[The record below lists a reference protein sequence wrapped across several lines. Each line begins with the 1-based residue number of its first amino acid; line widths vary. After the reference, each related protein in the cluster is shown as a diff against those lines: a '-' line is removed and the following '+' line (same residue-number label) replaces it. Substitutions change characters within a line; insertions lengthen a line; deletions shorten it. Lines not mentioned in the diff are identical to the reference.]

1 MKSTKKLIAV
11 ILAVLMVFTT
21 APLSAFA
28 ANSLSHSKDDAV
40 ATELKSAITTY
51 ESKMDGTLYK
61 NMSTAYT
68 AYISARK
75 AYAAY
80 VYGNA
85 SIDLSTYTKTLN
97 NALTAMTPWTAATF
111 GTTGYYAD
119 SVATGGYSN
128 VVYSSKTLNISSK
141 HTDKGYVETK
151 LAAPKAVV
159 FAYDGRT
166 ANNVYGPVVLEV
178 LKTGASWT
186 KKQLKYA
193 EITDASSFALKE
205 NWTGY
210 WSKAS
215 GAWNVW
221 PSSYESNDSFGYSS
235 SITKNSVNVDNSK
248 TPRYYSNKL
257 YYTGSGNTDTYYD
270 SVTSF
275 SAHFETTN
283 NDGGANSG
291 VDSAQYVINY
301 KPVIERTDALKTA
314 LTAAFVGATVDDY
327 LNGGLT
333 DILAEI
339 DAFTADSLN
348 PNTYSYTDDNA
359 ATQVEACATAIK
371 NALAAYSDGDKTV
384 GTKGEVV
391 GYQNL
396 RDRLVDYESTYCSS
410 DEEVAKYTSDSWETF
425 VAAYEAAQKVFVDN
439 MSASPAFND
448 AADAQK
454 KADDLVAAK
463 LALKTNFKA
472 ADTTS
477 LEAVIDDATVALNN
491 KDFFVSSSFD
501 STLESNVAAAKVAVW
516 GSEDKYKNDAARVDE
531 TKQSVVNDWETKIT
545 NQLLALEI
553 SKDAKVSTAQG
564 YSLNSAVAYE
574 STLNAADYAN
584 YSAVTAALNECKKF
598 YEKILT
604 YNQGAVAAKIEEYKT
619 VVANLVSAIV
629 QLKPAFSKIANG
641 QIANEGS
648 TEVVSITSSIEDGKF
663 ALSWSRNNNIILFR
677 TSADAATYNIGQSTF
692 QYTVKAD
699 YDSLLD
705 SINLADANGTVGK
718 LTDSNKS
725 SGWGL
730 TSQQQSAYPG
740 GITLSNNNITY
751 AISNIKVKGY
761 TGQNTIAGRSADGTD
776 ITDLSYVYDN
786 DIKTTNG
793 TDSTAAGGIISHSS
807 GDNTPGVNE
816 FVGDNTIS
824 VSRYASKN
832 LTAKTI
838 PTYTTYNPNTYLG
851 MLYHWKVYGSAFT
864 GTYNGYAHDRTAY
877 GAKVDVV
884 DVTYLMKLIETVDAL
899 NANDYTVSSWNN
911 LTKKLEAAKA
921 DFDYSSMD
929 AATITSTCVSR
940 YNDLYAAWQA
950 LQTPLTNTSIETAL
964 GGDTIATALA
974 SERGT
979 LFANDN
985 ADGKYTTT
993 SYTAFKNAYTAAYAK
1008 VFDNGEYSD
1017 ENVRTI
1023 EFTDADKADKQALID
1038 SFATA
1043 LDNAFA
1049 ALKERASFTELDAA
1063 ANDIQLENKAYTV
1076 ASLKAIADKL
1086 NNYEYLNKTAEERAD
1101 VAKADAQTAID
1112 AETTEIRSLK
1122 GEAGAP
1128 VDDDAIQAAKA
1139 KVDADDPDAVTG
1151 VEDAKKAVEALYS
1164 ENNLYEYV
1172 TIRGKSILGIKYTQ
1186 KELDAQI
1193 QAIVEK
1199 LQPQQYTVTVV
1210 TDSGEQIST
1219 GTYDYG
1225 SMQTFTS
1232 GSYGSVD
1239 WYYAYKSNTTSNTAK
1254 YYTTDSVIRFVV
1266 KGNTTLTI
1274 KSAKTTANQYQIKT
1288 VNGLTNST
1296 VDIDYVQAGNTYTLP
1311 EAPAV
1316 PYYTFKQY
1324 TVDGQTYAAGA
1335 TITPTK
1341 NTVVTA
1347 EYAATQ
1353 DNAFSLTV
1361 HYDVSGDSSYNTLGD
1376 GLTIPYNAIVSI
1388 TQDGMTHSDRKAKQ
1402 GAYITVNGENKYA
1415 SSYNNYKKYDDPIV
1429 AFATVDYSIFD
1440 DFYGMWESYVTED
1453 LGGNTVYSEESK
1465 NFAGKLKIVS
1475 YGSDYTFRMSG
1486 NTYILPLNQTEYNNA
1501 LAAGLIKNDENGADV
1516 TAKEDL
1522 VYTSTKF
1529 SMIGTYA
1536 LPQGATLVEAGILFA
1551 KNQTSD
1557 LTFKKVDSKS
1567 VYRLKSS
1574 KHTEGNQF
1582 VISIK
1587 NGTITEGQQMRYAAY
1602 VIYEKGGKQYSVVST
1617 PVDATYTAAK

>member
-40 ATELKSAITTY
+40 ATELKTAITTY
-51 ESKMDGTLYK
+51 ETKMDGTLYK

-68 AYISARK
+68 AYVSARK

-141 HTDKGYVETK
+141 YADKGYVETK

-166 ANNVYGPVVLEV
+166 ANNVYGPVMFEV
-178 LKTGASWT
+178 MKTGASWQ

-221 PSSYESNDSFGYSS
+221 PSSYENNDSFGYSS
-235 SITKNSVNVDNSK
+235 SIPKNSVTVDNTK
-248 TPRYYSNKL
+248 TSRYYWNKL
-257 YYTGSGNTDTYYD
+257 HYTGSGNTNTYYD

-301 KPVIERTDALKTA
+301 KPVIDRTDALKTA
-314 LTAAFVGATVDDY
+314 LTAAFVGKTADDY

-339 DAFTADSLN
+339 DTFTADSLN

-359 ATQVEACATAIK
+359 ATQVAACATAIK
-371 NALAAYSDGDKTV
+371 NAVAAYGDGDKTV
-384 GTKGEVV
+384 GSTGVV
-391 GYQNL
+391 SGYKEL
-396 RDRLVDYESTYCSS
+396 SERIEEYKATYCSS
-410 DEEVAKYTSDSWETF
+410 DEEVAKYTSDSWAAFT
-425 VAAYEAAQKVFVDN
+425 AAYEAAQKVFVDN
-439 MSASPAFND
+439 MTASVPYNNN
-448 AADAQK
+448 ADAQD
-454 KADDLVAAK
+454 KADKLVAAK

-477 LEAVIDDATVALNN
+477 LEAVIDDAAVALNN
-491 KDFFVSSSFD
+491 KDLFVSSSFD

-516 GSEDKYKNDAARVDE
+516 GSEDKYKNDAARIDE
-531 TKQSVVNDWETKIT
+531 TKQSVVNDWETTIT

-553 SKDAKVSTAQG
+553 SKDAKVSSAQE

-574 STLNAADYAN
+574 GTLKSTDYAN
-584 YSAVTAALNECKKF
+584 YSAVTTALNECKKF

-604 YNQGAVAAKIEEYKT
+604 YSQGAVAAKIEEYKT

-663 ALSWSRNNNIILFR
+663 ALSWARNNNIILFR
-677 TSADAATYNIGQSTF
+677 TSAAAATYNIGKSTF

-705 SINLADANGTVGK
+705 SINLADAQSNTGK
-718 LTDSNKS
+718 LTNSNKDT
-725 SGWGL
+725 GWGL
-730 TSQQQSAYPG
+730 TSQQQTDYPG
-740 GITLSNNNITY
+740 GISPSNNNITY
-751 AISNIKVKGY
+751 AISNIKVTNY
-761 TGQNTIAGRSADGTD
+761 TGQNTIAGRSADGTE
-776 ITDLSYVYDN
+776 ITDLSHVYDD

-793 TDSTAAGGIISHSS
+793 TDSRPDGGIISHSS
-807 GDNTPGVNE
+807 GDNAPGVSE

-824 VSRYASKN
+824 VSRYTSKN
-832 LTAKTI
+832 LTASTI
-838 PTYTTYNPNTYLG
+838 PTYTTYNPNTYFG

-877 GAKVDVV
+877 EAKIDVV
-884 DVTYLMKLIETVDAL
+884 DVSYLMKLFETVDAL

-921 DFDYSSMD
+921 DFDYSSMT
-929 AATITSTCVSR
+929 AEAITAECVTR
-940 YNDLYAAWQA
+940 YKELYAAWQA

-1017 ENVRTI
+1017 ENVRAI

-1049 ALKERASFTELDAA
+1049 ALKERASFTALDAA
-1063 ANDIQLENKAYTV
+1063 ANDIQLEDKAYTV

-1086 NNYEYLNKTAEERAD
+1086 NNYEYLNKTADERAD
-1101 VAKADAQTAID
+1101 IAKADAQTAID
-1112 AETTEIRSLK
+1112 AETTEIQSLK

-1128 VDDDAIQAAKA
+1128 VDDAAIEAAKA

-1164 ENNLYEYV
+1164 NDNLYEYV
-1172 TIRGKSILGIKYTQ
+1172 TIRGKPILGIKYTQ

-1225 SMQTFTS
+1225 SMQSFTS
-1232 GSYGSVD
+1232 GSYGNVD
-1239 WYYAYKSNTTSNTAK
+1239 WYYAYQSNTTSNTAK

-1296 VDIDYVQAGNTYTLP
+1296 VDINYVQAGNTYTLP

-1347 EYAATQ
+1347 EYTATQ

-1402 GAYITVNGENKYA
+1402 GAYIAVDGEKKYA
-1415 SSYNNYKKYDDPIV
+1415 SSYTNYKKYDDPIV

-1475 YGSDYTFRMSG
+1475 YGSEYTFRMSG
-1486 NTYILPLNQTEYNNA
+1486 DTYILPLNQTEYNNA

-1557 LTFKKVDSKS
+1557 LTFKNVDSTS